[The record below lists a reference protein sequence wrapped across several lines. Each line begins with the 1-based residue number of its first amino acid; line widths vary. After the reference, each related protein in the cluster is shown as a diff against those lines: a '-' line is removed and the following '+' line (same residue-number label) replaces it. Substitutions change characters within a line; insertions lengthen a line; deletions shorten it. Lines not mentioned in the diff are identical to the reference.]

1 MTPADP
7 IDEVTAAVLAT
18 AKYATVCPDTVHAL
32 ATVELR
38 TTPSTRE
45 AIKRVKRK
53 LHQIGGAY
61 QAGRMPY
68 ARWLA
73 ELRTA
78 PDRAAL
84 LAVAQR
90 VMAAHASSRERLP
103 NLDEFYE
110 HVLAPLGPIERMLD
124 LACGLNPLA
133 IPWMGLAPT
142 TRYDCIDIYSDQM
155 AFLQEWLHLIGQ
167 PGLATCQDALLTPP
181 SGAYDVILLLK
192 TVPCLQQID
201 APATERLL
209 GALQARQLVVS
220 FPAYSLGGR
229 SVGMVTN
236 YSRGFEALLTRLG
249 LSGRSQLIGDELVYI
264 INCRSPESPEHPA
277 QPSRK
282 DT

>member
-1 MTPADP
+1 MTSADP
-7 IDEVTAAVLAT
+7 IDEVVAAVLAT
-18 AKYATVCPDTVHAL
+18 AKYAPVCPDTVRTL

-38 TTPSTRE
+38 TSPSTRE

-68 ARWLA
+68 AQWLA
-73 ELRTA
+73 ELHAA
-78 PDRAAL
+78 PDRTAL
-84 LAVAQR
+84 LAVAR
-90 VMAAHASSRERLP
+90 RIMAAHASSRERLAS
-103 NLDEFYE
+103 LDVFYE
-110 HVLAPLGPIERMLD
+110 HILAPLCPIERILD
-124 LACGLNPLA
+124 VACGLNPLA

-142 TRYDCIDIYSDQM
+142 TRYDCIDIYRNQM
-155 AFLQEWLHLIGQ
+155 AFLQAWLHLIGQ
-167 PGLATCQDALLTPP
+167 PGTAICQDVLLAPP
-181 SGAYDVILLLK
+181 TQAYDVILLLK

-209 GALQARQLVVS
+209 SALRARQLVIS
-220 FPAYSLGGR
+220 FPAHSLGGR
-229 SVGMVTN
+229 NVGMVTN

-249 LSGRSQLIGDELVYI
+249 LSGRSQLIGDELVYTI
-264 INCRSPESPEHPA
+264 DCHASASLAQPA